1 MAYLG
6 LKGITKHFGAVN
18 AVDYI
23 DLEIPSGELVSF
35 LGPSGCGKT
44 TLLRLIAGLETP
56 DRGQIFLG
64 NRDITGLPTHQ
75 RDIGMVFQSLALF
88 PHMTVG
94 ENIAYALRIQGIPKS
109 QQEKQVNELLE
120 MVCLPGVKSR
130 KISQLSG
137 GQQQRVAIA
146 RALAHHPK
154 LLLLDEPLS
163 ALDAKLREAMQL
175 ELRLLQQRL
184 GITTILV
191 THDQQEAM
199 TMSDRVVVM
208 NEGSIRQV
216 GTPLEIYRQP
226 TDPFVADFIGT
237 NNLLRGVVR
246 NQTAIEVEGML
257 FTGWQLGD
265 RFSPG
270 QQVSISVRPE
280 DVTLLPRQSSGQLFN
295 HPSGYPS
302 NPSSDHSSNHPLDR
316 LSNHSSDHSSDR
328 LSNPPSDHSS
338 DHNCIPGTVTF
349 IRDVGSSVE
358 IHLDCRGRKVI
369 STVLP
374 KARPALAQGDPVTAS
389 FSAHS
394 CIILQ

>member
-18 AVDYI
+18 AVHDV
-23 DLEIPSGELVSF
+23 DLEVPSGDLVSF

-56 DRGQIFLG
+56 DSGQIFLG
-64 NRDITGLPTHQ
+64 SRDITRVPTHQ

-88 PHMTVG
+88 SHMTVG
-94 ENIAYALRIQGIPKS
+94 ENIAYALRIQGVPKV
-109 QQEKQVNELLE
+109 QQEKQVDELLDL
-120 MVCLPGVKSR
+120 VCLPGVKSR
-130 KISQLSG
+130 RISQLSG

-146 RALAHHPK
+146 RALARHPK

-175 ELRLLQQRL
+175 ELRLLQQHL
-184 GITTILV
+184 GITAILV

-199 TMSDRVVVM
+199 TISDRVVVM
-208 NEGSIRQV
+208 NEGIIRQV
-216 GTPLEIYRQP
+216 GKPLEIYRHP

-246 NQTAIEVEGML
+246 DQTAIEVEGVL

-265 RFSPG
+265 RFSSG
-270 QQVSISVRPE
+270 QQVNVSVRPE
-280 DVTLLPRQSSGQLFN
+280 DVTVVPGQ
-295 HPSGYPS
+295 
-302 NPSSDHSSNHPLDR
+302 
-316 LSNHSSDHSSDR
+316 
-328 LSNPPSDHSS
+328 PSDQLLSHDS
-338 DHNCIPGTVTF
+338 IPGTVTF
-349 IRDVGSSVE
+349 IRDIGSSIE
-358 IHLDCRGRKVI
+358 IHLDCQGRKVV

-374 KARPALAQGDPVTAS
+374 KARPLLAQGDRVTAS
-389 FSAHS
+389 FSAKS